1 MNKSSAVVL
10 RREVVTRLKGGR
22 AGGAAIPAVEF
33 SNRSCLGPLAGRVS
47 SSNPAASKYRT

>member
-10 RREVVTRLKGGR
+10 RREVVTRHKGGQGR
-22 AGGAAIPAVEF
+22 GAAIPAVEF

-47 SSNPAASKYRT
+47 ISNPAAPKYRT